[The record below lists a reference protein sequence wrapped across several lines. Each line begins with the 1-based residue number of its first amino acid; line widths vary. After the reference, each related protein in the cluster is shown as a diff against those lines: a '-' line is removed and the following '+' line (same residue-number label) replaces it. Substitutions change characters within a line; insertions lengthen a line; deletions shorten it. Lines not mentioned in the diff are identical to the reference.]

1 MSIIA
6 ISRISYSKGEEIAE
20 KVAQELGFECISREV
35 IILEASEKFNVP
47 ETKLIHAIHDAPS
60 LLDCYSLEKKRL
72 IAYMRWAVLEHL
84 RKDNIVYQGLVGHFF
99 VKGISHVLKV
109 RIIAGLEDRA
119 KLEVKREGISK
130 AEALHILR
138 KDDEEQRRWGQYLY
152 DIDPSD
158 ASLYDLVINTHKAT
172 VDKAVDTI
180 CQAAGLASFQTS
192 PESKKMMDDLVLS
205 AEVEAALIG
214 LDYKFEVFADNG
226 VVFVKV
232 EGPLPQEV
240 TLSYDIERIAGSM
253 PGVEEIRTE
262 VV

>member
-1 MSIIA
+1 M
-6 ISRISYSKGEEIAE
+6 
-20 KVAQELGFECISREV
+20 
-35 IILEASEKFNVP
+35 
-47 ETKLIHAIHDAPS
+47 
-60 LLDCYSLEKKRL
+60 
-72 IAYMRWAVLEHL
+72 
-84 RKDNIVYQGLVGHFF
+84 
-99 VKGISHVLKV
+99 
-109 RIIAGLEDRA
+109 
-119 KLEVKREGISK
+119 
-130 AEALHILR
+130 
-138 KDDEEQRRWGQYLY
+138 
-152 DIDPSD
+152 
-158 ASLYDLVINTHKAT
+158 
-172 VDKAVDTI
+172 DTI

-192 PESKKMMDDLVLS
+192 PESKKMMDDLVFS